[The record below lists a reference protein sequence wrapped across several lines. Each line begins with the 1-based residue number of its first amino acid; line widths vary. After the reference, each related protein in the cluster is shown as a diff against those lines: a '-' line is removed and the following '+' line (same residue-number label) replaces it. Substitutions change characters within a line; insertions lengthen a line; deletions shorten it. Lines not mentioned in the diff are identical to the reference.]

1 MIAIT
6 KRLLLFSP
14 LALMAR
20 KAFAAATGQPEDLG
34 AEPGVVAVAPPPLT
48 PAALGAVT
56 ERAVDGYI
64 VPAYES
70 LAKATAALSAAVTA
84 SVASAPVSPDAATAV
99 AFAAVVTAFAKV
111 DFLRFG
117 PMAEQGRLER
127 FSYFP
132 DRHGTG
138 ARQLRRMLATPD
150 PAQLA
155 PGAVAKLSAA
165 VQGLPALESLIFAA
179 ASDSET
185 RAYRWSLAAAI
196 AGNLDEIARATLAGW
211 TGADGWR
218 TRMLQPGG
226 ANVVYRDAEEPVIE
240 LLKAITT
247 GLLQIRDQRLLPALG
262 ESFAAAK
269 PARAAFVPS
278 GNALAYLAAS
288 GAAIDGLAR
297 TADLFSL
304 TPTEA
309 PLLSAESN
317 AGFAAYQAGIAAN
330 ASWQAAFA
338 TETGYQ
344 HLRSAFEALKPV
356 EDLYSFR
363 FPSEAGISPGFN
375 ALDGD

>member
-14 LALMAR
+14 LALLAR
-20 KAFAAATGQPEDLG
+20 KAYAAATGEAADHG
-34 AEPGVVAVAPPPLT
+34 AEPDTVAVTAPPLT
-48 PAALGAVT
+48 PAVLQAVT
-56 ERAVDGYI
+56 GRAVDDFI
-64 VPAYES
+64 VPAYTR
-70 LAKATAALSAAVTA
+70 LA
-84 SVASAPVSPDAATAV
+84 AATATLQEAV
-99 AFAAVVTAFAKV
+99 AAAAPSAPTVPDEATKTAFAAVIAAFARV

-150 PAQLA
+150 PAQLQ

-179 ASDSET
+179 KSDAET
-185 RAYRWSLAAAI
+185 SAYRWSLAAAI
-196 AGNLDEIARATLAGW
+196 AGNLDDIAKATLAGW
-211 TGADGWR
+211 LGEDGWR
-218 TRMLQPGG
+218 AKMLQPGG
-226 ANVVYRDAEEPVIE
+226 SNVVYRDAEEPVIE
-240 LLKAITT
+240 VLKAITT
-247 GLLQIRDQRLLPALG
+247 GLLQIRDQRLLPAIG
-262 ESFAAAK
+262 DSFAAAK

-288 GAAIDGLAR
+288 GDAIEGLAR
-297 TADLFSL
+297 TADLFGIV
-304 TPTEA
+304 PTEA
-309 PLLSAESN
+309 PLLGADSV
-317 AGFAAYQAGIAAN
+317 AGFTAYRTGITAN
-330 ASWQAAFA
+330 ASWQEAFA
-338 TETGYQ
+338 SEANYQ
-344 HLRSAFEALKPV
+344 HLRAAFDALKTL
-356 EDLYSFR
+356 EDLYGFR

>member
-6 KRLLLFSP
+6 KRFLLFSP
-14 LALMAR
+14 LALLAR
-20 KAFAAATGQPEDLG
+20 KAFAAASGTAEDLG
-34 AEPGVVAVAPPPLT
+34 AEPSVVAVAPPPLT
-48 PAALGAVT
+48 TAVLAAVT
-56 ERAVDGYI
+56 NRAVAAYI
-64 VPAYES
+64 VPAYEE
-70 LAKATAALSAAVTA
+70 LAAATGALASAVKSSAAA
-84 SVASAPVSPDAATAV
+84 APAEPDAATKA
-99 AFAAVVTAFAKV
+99 AFTVVVTAFAKV

-150 PAQLA
+150 PAQLE

-165 VQGLPALESLIFAA
+165 VQGLPALESLLFAA
-179 ASDSET
+179 ASDTET

-196 AGNLDEIARATLAGW
+196 AGNLDDIAKAALAGW
-211 TGADGWR
+211 TGTDGWR
-218 TRMLQPGG
+218 QRMLQPGG

-240 LLKAITT
+240 ILKAITT
-247 GLLQIRDQRLLPALG
+247 GLLQIRDQRLLPAIG
-262 ESFAAAK
+262 DSFAAAK

-288 GAAIDGLAR
+288 GAAIEGLAEG
-297 TADLFSL
+297 ADLFSM

-309 PLLSAESN
+309 PLLTADSK
-317 AGFAAYQAGIAAN
+317 AGFAAYHAGIAAN
-330 ASWQAAFA
+330 ASWQEAFT
-338 TETGYQ
+338 TEANYQ
-344 HLRSAFEALKPV
+344 HLRTAFDALKAV